1 MLLLL
6 STLALAQETSVDES
20 STPTEGA
27 PAAETEEASSP
38 AEAAPETPTADAAE
52 TAPAPAA
59 DNAGTETAATETAP
73 TETAIGPD
81 ENAPGYVGGYEAGLI
96 SGKEVRSTD
105 FLLYGA
111 GATLIASGLG
121 CCAASAAGYLI
132 DPATMRPRS
141 GEEVPD
147 AETMVAIPAAP
158 AGVDAQQ
165 WAYGY
170 AAGWTKALQKKR
182 AGRAF
187 LGGGA
192 TTAVTLT
199 VTAVALVVV
208 TGGMFVILAGVSDEP
223 LGAGVP

>member
-1 MLLLL
+1 MTLLLL
-6 STLALAQETSVDES
+6 STLVLAQETSIDES
-20 STPTEGA
+20 SPPTEAA
-27 PAAETEEASSP
+27 PAAETEGASSP

-52 TAPAPAA
+52 TAPAA
-59 DNAGTETAATETAP
+59 DNAGTETAATETAA
-73 TETAIGPD
+73 TETAVGPD
-81 ENAPGYVGGYEAGLI
+81 ENAPGYTGGYEAGLI

-111 GATLIASGLG
+111 GATLLASGVG
-121 CCAASAAGYLI
+121 CCAASAAGYLV

-147 AETMVAIPAAP
+147 PGTMVAIPAAP

-192 TTAVTLT
+192 ATAVTLA